1 MSSNP
6 PVQYTAYAPATTDN
20 ASVLHQI
27 STLYQ
32 NHYPNVPLTIPIAGQ
47 PTSSYYNPYPAIT
60 AGISRSDGFQQPQQ
74 QLKQTN
80 PAPARPP
87 SPPEPAITPAIAQQ
101 VLRRLIGNELMN
113 IGFES
118 ADGQSLRRLEV
129 ETVAYVQQLFGRAH
143 EYANLANRAGI
154 ITSDLLLTLND
165 FGIVPKELYL
175 HAKKQTHHHPSAIIT
190 TTPVSDSRN
199 SESENPNKGSATSMS
214 IPRKRRLKRQ
224 SRFFPTKLTFSASRS
239 SSPDLLASDDESGP
253 PIIPTTLR
261 GLPPYFPQ
269 LPPKHTYLQTPAS
282 PPKKAALPS
291 LEKKLKTASLVQ
303 ESLRN
308 LLLATEDSTGQED
321 AELLGHIVNWETG
334 LHPRKRWKVGGR

>member
-129 ETVAYVQQLFGRAH
+129 ETVACAFL
-143 EYANLANRAGI
+143 
-154 ITSDLLLTLND
+154 SLLHLDKHISCL
-165 FGIVPKELYL
+165 V
-175 HAKKQTHHHPSAIIT
+175 
-190 TTPVSDSRN
+190 RC
-199 SESENPNKGSATSMS
+199 
-214 IPRKRRLKRQ
+214 
-224 SRFFPTKLTFSASRS
+224 PTVVRTR
-239 SSPDLLASDDESGP
+239 P
-253 PIIPTTLR
+253 
-261 GLPPYFPQ
+261 
-269 LPPKHTYLQTPAS
+269 
-282 PPKKAALPS
+282 
-291 LEKKLKTASLVQ
+291 
-303 ESLRN
+303 
-308 LLLATEDSTGQED
+308 
-321 AELLGHIVNWETG
+321 
-334 LHPRKRWKVGGR
+334 